1 MCQMTKTGKTSSEE
15 IRTAPRARRALAG
28 ALDAALFGAGTWLW
42 RRRQA
47 GGGENARGARWTPV
61 LEPALQSLREQLRS
75 PGQLLLG
82 LRTVDR
88 RTGRRLELWRTLV
101 LLGLGVARPILVR
114 RVSSP
119 KLTPEQER
127 DRSGFLDEL
136 NAIQAR
142 HPDDAVAREAERRQ
156 LFERQHN
163 QVPDILRRTA
173 PMLALGLFNNRLR
186 RRLAPTTEV
195 LAADREPH
203 RP

>member
-1 MCQMTKTGKTSSEE
+1 M
-15 IRTAPRARRALAG
+15 LAG
-28 ALDAALFGAGTWLW
+28 ALDAALVAGGTWLW
-42 RRRQA
+42 RHRRD
-47 GGGENARGARWTPV
+47 GGQSARAARWMGL
-61 LEPALQSLREQLRS
+61 LEPAVESLRQQLRS
-75 PGQLLLG
+75 PGQMLLG

-101 LLGLGVARPILVR
+101 LLGFGVARSMLVR
-114 RVSSP
+114 RLAP
-119 KLTPEQER
+119 PALTPEQER

-142 HPDDAVAREAERRQ
+142 HPDDEAARESERQR

-173 PMLALGLFNNRLR
+173 VPALALGLLNSRLR

-195 LAADREPH
+195 AAEDREPH

>member
-1 MCQMTKTGKTSSEE
+1 MTSTE
-15 IRTAPRARRALAG
+15 IKSAPRARRMLAG
-28 ALDAALFGAGTWLW
+28 AIDAALVGGGTWLW
-42 RRRQA
+42 RKRR
-47 GGGENARGARWTPV
+47 GGESARAARWMPV
-61 LEPALQSLREQLRS
+61 LELAAESLRQQLRS

-101 LLGLGVARPILVR
+101 LLGAGVARGVFMR
-114 RVSSP
+114 RLAP
-119 KLTPEQER
+119 PRLTPEQER

-163 QVPDILRRTA
+163 QVPDILRHTAA
-173 PMLALGLFNNRLR
+173 PMLAIGLLNSRLR

-195 LAADREPH
+195 LAEDRESHNP
-203 RP
+203 